1 MTALNQILTVSS
13 AQQPGAIVRV
23 GGAAI
28 SGWVSW
34 SVSNNSYYEADTFSV
49 SFATSK
55 LPAANN
61 VNWFSQQ
68 TEIFVEVLAGFP
80 SNQLNPDASQLT
92 SLIYGRVDDIECDAG
107 QTLLTLTGRDLTA
120 AFIDKKL
127 ADEYWNKKAY
137 QVVDAL
143 AASHGLTANVTP
155 TSTKIG
161 TYYNNEQVRMQ
172 ANRSEWDFIAWLA
185 REEGFVAYI
194 TGKTLYFG
202 PDPRDTD
209 NPYVIQWTPPN
220 DAQGAPS
227 ANVTELRFSRSF
239 TVAKGISVVV
249 RSASL
254 TSNTPVVQS
263 YPGAGKTIQ
272 AGKASPFGSA
282 QTYYFNA
289 TSGLTPVQAQ
299 QLAENKYNEIVSHA
313 MKIEG
318 AMPADL
324 ILGVNT
330 PLRVVGTGTAY
341 DQIYFPRL
349 VTRRMSADEGFTM
362 EFAAQNTT
370 PELEAAADAL

>member
-1 MTALNQILTVSS
+1 MLNSIATVGTAR
-13 AQQPGAIVRV
+13 QPGAIVRI

-28 SGWVSW
+28 SGWINW

-61 VNWFSQQ
+61 ANWFSQQ

-92 SLIYGRVDDIECDAG
+92 SLIYGRVDDIEWDVG
-107 QTLLTLTGRDLTA
+107 ETLLTLTGRDLTA

-127 ADEYWNKKAY
+127 ADDYHNQRAY
-137 QVVDAL
+137 QVVSAL
-143 AASHGLTANVTP
+143 AASHNITPVVTKTTAV
-155 TSTKIG
+155 IG
-161 TYYNNEQVRMQ
+161 TYYNSEQVRMQ

-185 REEGFVAYI
+185 REEGFVAYV
-194 TGKTLYFG
+194 TGQSLYFG
-202 PDPRDTD
+202 PDPRNTN
-209 NPYVIQWTPPN
+209 NPYVIRYTPPN
-220 DAQGAPS
+220 DTQGAPS
-227 ANVTELRFSRSF
+227 VNATELRFARSL

-272 AGKASPFGSA
+272 AGKASPFGSV

-299 QLAENKYNEIVSHA
+299 QLAETKYNEIVSHA
-313 MKIEG
+313 MKVEG
-318 AMPADL
+318 EMPADL
-324 ILGVNT
+324 LLGINT
-330 PLRVVGTGTAY
+330 PLQVTGTGTAW
-341 DQIYFPRL
+341 DQVYFPRL
-349 VTRRMSADEGFTM
+349 VTRHMHPDDGFTM

-370 PELEAAADAL
+370 PELEEATAEL